1 MKKNIFFEFLPNLLK
16 LKFINKFNN
25 FDSKINKKISKKQY
39 KYIIKLI
46 KQYRYLN
53 IFSVKVIKFIKVK

>member
-1 MKKNIFFEFLPNLLK
+1 MFFEFLPTLLK

-25 FDSKINKKISKKQY
+25 FDSDSKINKKISKKQY
-39 KYIIKLI
+39 KGIIKLI

-53 IFSVKVIKFIKVK
+53 ISSLKIIKFIKVK

>member
-46 KQYRYLN
+46 KQYHYLN
-53 IFSVKVIKFIKVK
+53 IFYIKVIKFIKVK